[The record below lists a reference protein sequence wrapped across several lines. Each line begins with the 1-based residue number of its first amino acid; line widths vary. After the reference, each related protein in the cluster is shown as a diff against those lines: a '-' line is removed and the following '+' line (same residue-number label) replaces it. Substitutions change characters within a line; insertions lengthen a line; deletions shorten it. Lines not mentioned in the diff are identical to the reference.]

1 MCGIIPNMQNNNQ
14 HTGVRMTAK
23 KNRIRLNQEY
33 RNKIANKIEERLQME
48 DTIEKDRYLQ
58 LREQMKPLQD
68 KTWELMYSIGREN
81 YPQEDVDMAW
91 HLQNKYQNVNT
102 IAPDSCFHVA
112 YMGEHEEDKL
122 DYNDRVVEKKGSPKM
137 IEEHFDF
144 KINGSIH
151 TGSSSH
157 SKDSAFGYAYY
168 RDELKA
174 QEGCNPDIDILMH
187 DKDSNNPYQRKITEA
202 NDKYLGMN
210 CSGRENA
217 TSYQKEWDSNYSMD
231 LIGREYCRDRQLMTT
246 KENYE
251 KLLFWKSQKSAFV
264 MAHENWIKSIM
275 AQMKE
280 VKLGLKGYKYLDEA
294 LELSTELGLEIDEI
308 EIVQTNST
316 GLTIFNPKNLAE
328 RIKGMKN
335 VKKMTVQEKILAR
348 QEYERQAN
356 NLN

>member
-1 MCGIIPNMQNNNQ
+1 MSEII
-14 HTGVRMTAK
+14 K

-33 RNKIANKIEERLQME
+33 RNKIANKIEERLQQE
-48 DTIEKDRYLQ
+48 DTIEKERYLQ
-58 LREQMKPLQD
+58 LREQMQPNQD
-68 KTWELMYSIGREN
+68 KAWELMYKIGREN
-81 YPQEDVDMAW
+81 YPQSDVDMAW
-91 HLQNKYQNVNT
+91 HLQNKYENVNT

-112 YMGEHEEDKL
+112 YEGVREEDKTN
-122 DYNDRVVEKKGSPKM
+122 YNGDIVEKKGSPIN

-144 KINGSIH
+144 KINGSINS
-151 TGSSSH
+151 GSNSRSS
-157 SKDSAFGYAYY
+157 DSDFGYAYF
-168 RDELKA
+168 RDELKGK
-174 QEGCNPDIDILMH
+174 EDCNPDINILMH
-187 DKDSNNPYQRKITEA
+187 DKDSNNPYQRKIVEA

-210 CSGRENA
+210 CSGRDNA
-217 TSYQKEWDSNYSMD
+217 TSYQKQWDSKYSMD

-251 KLLFWKSQKSAFV
+251 QLIFWKSQKSAFV

-294 LELSTELGLEIDEI
+294 LELSTELGLDIQEVEII
-308 EIVQTNST
+308 RTNST
-316 GLTIFNPKNLAE
+316 GLTIFNPKNLAD

-335 VKKMTVQEKILAR
+335 VKKMTVKEKILAR

-356 NLN
+356 SIN